1 MAQDFAKRKKSSSSK
16 AAAPRKAQAERHGGD
31 KPSRASGVRPF
42 LTGVITGVFLS
53 FLVYLGTLPKPVEP
67 GQEVASVEQPK
78 AEIPKPRFEFYEI
91 LPQQNIEVAEPAE
104 VVEPAAELPKPAAA
118 TATPQPYF
126 LQAGSFR
133 QQDDAE
139 RRRAHLLLMDLD
151 AKIEETSGDN
161 GRWFRVSL
169 GPFDSPEAIAKTR
182 GRLASENIETV
193 LLRRS
198 GP

>member
-16 AAAPRKAQAERHGGD
+16 TPTPRKAQAQRHGGD
-31 KPSRASGVRPF
+31 TPSRGSGVRPF
-42 LTGVITGVFLS
+42 LTGVVTGVFLS
-53 FLVYLGTLPKPVEP
+53 FLVYLGTLPQPVEP
-67 GQEVASVEQPK
+67 GQEVASAEQPE
-78 AEIPKPRFEFYEI
+78 AEIPKPRFEFYNI
-91 LPQQNIEVAEPAE
+91 LPQQSIEVVEPTD
-104 VVEPAAELPKPAAA
+104 VVEPAAELPKPVVAP
-118 TATPQPYF
+118 TTPQPYF

-139 RRRAHLLLMDLD
+139 RRRAHLKLLGLEPR
-151 AKIEETSGDN
+151 IEETSGDN

-169 GPFDSPEAIAKTR
+169 GPYDSPDAVAKAR
-182 GRLASENIETV
+182 GLLAGENIESV